1 MTTPASSSSSV
12 SVTSSNLPISLAA
25 LTNNFSTHLNSDNY
39 LLWRDQITPL
49 LICNDLY
56 GHIDGSDPPPSKTI
70 INEGVV
76 TPNPDYTRWFKI
88 DQLVVGGIKNTLS
101 STACAEVLG
110 KHVAKDVWDTLETLF
125 HQQTLSR
132 ADILHDTLLDTY
144 KNDMS
149 IEAYLAK
156 IKGIADQLAAISQPV
171 PDSEL
176 VKRTLRG
183 LPHTLEY
190 QPFAQGIANRHTPIT
205 FTELRARL
213 LVHEQELERIRGRA
227 APPLSSPSHH
237 AFVTQQHYQQSRNP
251 HHGNYRR
258 FNRPKQ
264 GTVSQNFGN
273 SSASILGQYP
283 TQNSPSFADF
293 SNKSFNNNGQHGRNR
308 FQNGN
313 NYGNRPQF
321 GRSRYRGRCQ
331 ICKQEGHSASNCNYR
346 YTRSDSTNSDNL
358 SAQFA
363 GVHVSELTAPTEG
376 TLDCVSPHWL
386 GDTGATNHMASNTDL
401 VQQPLPFNGTSGV
414 YVGNGASLSISH
426 IGNSSI
432 NLGSK
437 SLSLKDILVVPQ
449 LKENLISIAK
459 LTTDNY
465 CVFACF
471 PWGFVI
477 KDLATGVILLK
488 GPVKDNLYPIPAHAL
503 SAAFRKLS
511 CHSAIA
517 RTAKIAPCSTW
528 HRRLGHP
535 GSKILQQLV
544 TDNLICTSDKLSSMM
559 FCDACQAGKSKHLP
573 FHLSGRISSHVLELV
588 HCDIWGPSPVIT
600 ASGYRYYIIFVDDYS
615 RFCWLYPLKQRSDSL
630 ACFTNF
636 KNMGENQFNQRL
648 KLFQC
653 DGAKELI
660 EGQFRSFLDANGI
673 YLRVSCPHTSQQN
686 GIAERKHRHIREI
699 GLSLLHQAFLP
710 KSLWLEAF
718 STAIFLI
725 NRLPTP
731 VLSGISPYEAL
742 FGTRPDYTLLRT
754 FGCSCYPFLGDYG
767 QDKLSPKSR
776 RCVFIG
782 YSTIHRGY
790 RCLDSTSGRVFIS
803 RHVVF
808 NEAEFPYELKSIM
821 PSVASQPAA
830 TPSPAATKTPL
841 AIVFEPLLSHS
852 SSMNDSPTT
861 STCQMAPSSSA
872 TPTTSTADFSPVLS
886 STACAPPDQP
896 ALPSTAC
903 VPTPPPAAII
913 SNNHPMITRAKDG
926 IRKPRALCVSNYP
939 LPNKYI
945 ALLATSISREPASF
959 KAASLDSNWIAAMK
973 DEYRALIDNQ
983 TWSLVPRSP
992 SMNVVGCRWV
1002 YKLKERA
1009 DGSIERHKA
1018 RLVAKGFNQEQG
1030 VDFTNTFSPVAKA
1043 TTVRIL
1049 LSIGLSR
1056 QWSIRQLD
1064 VKNAFLH
1071 GALAEEVYMSQPP
1084 GFIDSSCPDYV
1095 CKLHRSIYGLRQ
1107 APRVWFQSFSQA
1119 LLSLGFQSSQADN
1132 SLFTLHSSAG
1142 SVLLLVY
1149 VDDIIITGS
1158 TDSLINHIVNQ
1169 LSRRFHMKDLGD
1181 LHYFLG
1187 LEVHRSSGHLRLTQT
1202 KYLLSILS
1210 SANMIDCKPQPTPV
1224 TSGRK
1229 LSMSAG
1235 LLLPNPH
1242 EYRRLVGALQYLT
1255 FTRPDISYSVQ
1266 QVCQFMHS
1274 PRDAHLQAVK
1284 RILRYLKGTPS
1295 LGINF
1300 SANSPST
1307 LSCFVDADWAG
1318 CPDTRRSTM
1327 GHCVFIGHNLIS
1339 WSAKKQLTVALSSTE
1354 SEYKALSHASAD
1366 LLWISYLLR
1375 DIGFPA
1381 PLPCNLFSDNMGA
1394 TQLAHNPVFHART
1407 KHVELSYHFV
1417 RELVSK
1423 GFLQVSFV
1431 RSSNQLADIFTKG
1444 LPSSQFCYF
1453 RDKLMWHPPH
1463 HLAGG

>member
-1 MTTPASSSSSV
+1 
-12 SVTSSNLPISLAA
+12 
-25 LTNNFSTHLNSDNY
+25 
-39 LLWRDQITPL
+39 
-49 LICNDLY
+49 
-56 GHIDGSDPPPSKTI
+56 
-70 INEGVV
+70 
-76 TPNPDYTRWFKI
+76 
-88 DQLVVGGIKNTLS
+88 
-101 STACAEVLG
+101 
-110 KHVAKDVWDTLETLF
+110 
-125 HQQTLSR
+125 
-132 ADILHDTLLDTY
+132 
-144 KNDMS
+144 
-149 IEAYLAK
+149 
-156 IKGIADQLAAISQPV
+156 
-171 PDSEL
+171 
-176 VKRTLRG
+176 
-183 LPHTLEY
+183 
-190 QPFAQGIANRHTPIT
+190 
-205 FTELRARL
+205 
-213 LVHEQELERIRGRA
+213 
-227 APPLSSPSHH
+227 
-237 AFVTQQHYQQSRNP
+237 
-251 HHGNYRR
+251 
-258 FNRPKQ
+258 
-264 GTVSQNFGN
+264 
-273 SSASILGQYP
+273 
-283 TQNSPSFADF
+283 
-293 SNKSFNNNGQHGRNR
+293 
-308 FQNGN
+308 
-313 NYGNRPQF
+313 
-321 GRSRYRGRCQ
+321 
-331 ICKQEGHSASNCNYR
+331 
-346 YTRSDSTNSDNL
+346 
-358 SAQFA
+358 
-363 GVHVSELTAPTEG
+363 
-376 TLDCVSPHWL
+376 
-386 GDTGATNHMASNTDL
+386 
-401 VQQPLPFNGTSGV
+401 
-414 YVGNGASLSISH
+414 
-426 IGNSSI
+426 
-432 NLGSK
+432 
-437 SLSLKDILVVPQ
+437 
-449 LKENLISIAK
+449 
-459 LTTDNY
+459 
-465 CVFACF
+465 
-471 PWGFVI
+471 
-477 KDLATGVILLK
+477 
-488 GPVKDNLYPIPAHAL
+488 
-503 SAAFRKLS
+503 
-511 CHSAIA
+511 
-517 RTAKIAPCSTW
+517 
-528 HRRLGHP
+528 
-535 GSKILQQLV
+535 
-544 TDNLICTSDKLSSMM
+544 
-559 FCDACQAGKSKHLP
+559 
-573 FHLSGRISSHVLELV
+573 
-588 HCDIWGPSPVIT
+588 
-600 ASGYRYYIIFVDDYS
+600 
-615 RFCWLYPLKQRSDSL
+615 
-630 ACFTNF
+630 
-636 KNMGENQFNQRL
+636 
-648 KLFQC
+648 
-653 DGAKELI
+653 
-660 EGQFRSFLDANGI
+660 
-673 YLRVSCPHTSQQN
+673 
-686 GIAERKHRHIREI
+686 
-699 GLSLLHQAFLP
+699 
-710 KSLWLEAF
+710 
-718 STAIFLI
+718 
-725 NRLPTP
+725 
-731 VLSGISPYEAL
+731 
-742 FGTRPDYTLLRT
+742 
-754 FGCSCYPFLGDYG
+754 
-767 QDKLSPKSR
+767 
-776 RCVFIG
+776 
-782 YSTIHRGY
+782 
-790 RCLDSTSGRVFIS
+790 
-803 RHVVF
+803 
-808 NEAEFPYELKSIM
+808 
-821 PSVASQPAA
+821 
-830 TPSPAATKTPL
+830 
-841 AIVFEPLLSHS
+841 
-852 SSMNDSPTT
+852 
-861 STCQMAPSSSA
+861 
-872 TPTTSTADFSPVLS
+872 
-886 STACAPPDQP
+886 
-896 ALPSTAC
+896 
-903 VPTPPPAAII
+903 
-913 SNNHPMITRAKDG
+913 
-926 IRKPRALCVSNYP
+926 
-939 LPNKYI
+939 
-945 ALLATSISREPASF
+945 
-959 KAASLDSNWIAAMK
+959 MK

-1018 RLVAKGFNQEQG
+1018 CLVAKGFNQEQG

-1064 VKNAFLH
+1064 VKNVFLH

-1339 WSAKKQLTVALSSTE
+1339 WSAKKQLTAALSSTE
-1354 SEYKALSHASAD
+1354 SEYKALSHASVD

>member
-1 MTTPASSSSSV
+1 MSTPASSSSSV

-70 INEGVV
+70 INESVV

-156 IKGIADQLAAISQPV
+156 IKGIADQLATISQPV

-237 AFVTQQHYQQSRNP
+237 AFVTQQHYQQSSNP

-363 GVHVSELTAPTEG
+363 GVHVSDLTAPIEG

-386 GDTGATNHMASNTDL
+386 GDTSATNHMASNTDL

-459 LTTDNY
+459 LTKDNY

-535 GSKILQQLV
+535 GSKILQQLSV
-544 TDNLICTSDKLSSMM
+544 
-559 FCDACQAGKSKHLP
+559 
-573 FHLSGRISSHVLELV
+573 
-588 HCDIWGPSPVIT
+588 
-600 ASGYRYYIIFVDDYS
+600 
-615 RFCWLYPLKQRSDSL
+615 
-630 ACFTNF
+630 
-636 KNMGENQFNQRL
+636 
-648 KLFQC
+648 
-653 DGAKELI
+653 
-660 EGQFRSFLDANGI
+660 
-673 YLRVSCPHTSQQN
+673 
-686 GIAERKHRHIREI
+686 
-699 GLSLLHQAFLP
+699 
-710 KSLWLEAF
+710 
-718 STAIFLI
+718 
-725 NRLPTP
+725 
-731 VLSGISPYEAL
+731 
-742 FGTRPDYTLLRT
+742 
-754 FGCSCYPFLGDYG
+754 
-767 QDKLSPKSR
+767 
-776 RCVFIG
+776 
-782 YSTIHRGY
+782 
-790 RCLDSTSGRVFIS
+790 
-803 RHVVF
+803 
-808 NEAEFPYELKSIM
+808 M

-830 TPSPAATKTPL
+830 IPSPAATKTPL

-852 SSMNDSPTT
+852 SSMNDCPTT
-861 STCQMAPSSSA
+861 STCHMAPSSSA

-903 VPTPPPAAII
+903 VPTPPPAAIT

-926 IRKPRALCVSNYP
+926 IRKPRALCVKQVLNMS
-939 LPNKYI
+939 
-945 ALLATSISREPASF
+945 
-959 KAASLDSNWIAAMK
+959 
-973 DEYRALIDNQ
+973 
-983 TWSLVPRSP
+983 
-992 SMNVVGCRWV
+992 
-1002 YKLKERA
+1002 
-1009 DGSIERHKA
+1009 
-1018 RLVAKGFNQEQG
+1018 EQR
-1030 VDFTNTFSPVAKA
+1030 DF
-1043 TTVRIL
+1043 
-1049 LSIGLSR
+1049 
-1056 QWSIRQLD
+1056 
-1064 VKNAFLH
+1064 
-1071 GALAEEVYMSQPP
+1071 
-1084 GFIDSSCPDYV
+1084 
-1095 CKLHRSIYGLRQ
+1095 
-1107 APRVWFQSFSQA
+1107 
-1119 LLSLGFQSSQADN
+1119 
-1132 SLFTLHSSAG
+1132 
-1142 SVLLLVY
+1142 
-1149 VDDIIITGS
+1149 IIK
-1158 TDSLINHIVNQ
+1158 V
-1169 LSRRFHMKDLGD
+1169 
-1181 LHYFLG
+1181 
-1187 LEVHRSSGHLRLTQT
+1187 E
-1202 KYLLSILS
+1202 
-1210 SANMIDCKPQPTPV
+1210 
-1224 TSGRK
+1224 
-1229 LSMSAG
+1229 
-1235 LLLPNPH
+1235 
-1242 EYRRLVGALQYLT
+1242 
-1255 FTRPDISYSVQ
+1255 
-1266 QVCQFMHS
+1266 
-1274 PRDAHLQAVK
+1274 
-1284 RILRYLKGTPS
+1284 
-1295 LGINF
+1295 
-1300 SANSPST
+1300 SPST
-1307 LSCFVDADWAG
+1307 RMAEV
-1318 CPDTRRSTM
+1318 
-1327 GHCVFIGHNLIS
+1327 
-1339 WSAKKQLTVALSSTE
+1339 
-1354 SEYKALSHASAD
+1354 
-1366 LLWISYLLR
+1366 
-1375 DIGFPA
+1375 
-1381 PLPCNLFSDNMGA
+1381 PL
-1394 TQLAHNPVFHART
+1394 
-1407 KHVELSYHFV
+1407 
-1417 RELVSK
+1417 
-1423 GFLQVSFV
+1423 
-1431 RSSNQLADIFTKG
+1431 
-1444 LPSSQFCYF
+1444 
-1453 RDKLMWHPPH
+1453 
-1463 HLAGG
+1463 